1 MRTSLYEQQ
10 AERQK
15 KFPKNRI
22 CFYSS
27 DTSAQRYQS
36 DMADYKRGYIT
47 LKMLCVRLAK
57 NNYLEEVTE
66 EQALNELRGLGW
78 V

>member
-1 MRTSLYEQQ
+1 
-10 AERQK
+10 
-15 KFPKNRI
+15 
-22 CFYSS
+22 
-27 DTSAQRYQS
+27 
-36 DMADYKRGYIT
+36 MADYKRGYIT